1 MPLDSAEAKRLGAAI
16 ARIGFVLP
24 GTLAQRQ
31 TRCGRAGCHCH
42 ADPPQLHGPYWLW
55 TRKVA
60 SKTVTRMLTD
70 EQAAD
75 YQEWFD
81 NAKTLRTLTNEL
93 EALSLSIV
101 EEDPRS
107 SDVPV
112 DERQRPPPE
121 GGSCGQ
127 PALNPRVI
135 SLKPKNPGHLL
146 T

>member
-1 MPLDSAEAKRLGAAI
+1 MPLSGDAECESKEVPPTAARRAEAKRLGAAI

-93 EALSLSIV
+93 EALSLVIV

-107 SDVPV
+107 K
-112 DERQRPPPE
+112 RRP
-121 GGSCGQ
+121 GG
-127 PALNPRVI
+127 R
-135 SLKPKNPGHLL
+135 KPKATP
-146 T
+146 

>member
-1 MPLDSAEAKRLGAAI
+1 MPPLGDAECESKEVPPSLGQRAEAKRLGAAI

-24 GTLAQRQ
+24 GTLAQRR

-70 EQAAD
+70 EQALD

-81 NAKTLRTLTNEL
+81 NAKTLRALTSEL
-93 EALSLSIV
+93 EALSLAIV

-107 SDVPV
+107 
-112 DERQRPPPE
+112 ERRP
-121 GGSCGQ
+121 GG
-127 PALNPRVI
+127 R
-135 SLKPKNPGHLL
+135 KPKASR
-146 T
+146 

>member
-1 MPLDSAEAKRLGAAI
+1 MSDDRSTEAKRLLGAI
-16 ARIGFVLP
+16 GRIGFVLP

-31 TRCGRAGCHCH
+31 TRCGTQGCHCH

-81 NAKTLRTLTNEL
+81 NAKTLRVLTTEL

-107 SDVPV
+107 
-112 DERQRPPPE
+112 ERRP
-121 GGSCGQ
+121 GG
-127 PALNPRVI
+127 R
-135 SLKPKNPGHLL
+135 KPKGFP
-146 T
+146 

>member
-1 MPLDSAEAKRLGAAI
+1 MPPPGDVECESTEVPLDADSRAEAKRLHQAI

-70 EQAAD
+70 EQVLD

-81 NAKTLRTLTNEL
+81 NAKTLRALTGEL
-93 EALSLSIV
+93 EALSLAIV

-107 SDVPV
+107 A
-112 DERQRPPPE
+112 RRP
-121 GGSCGQ
+121 GG
-127 PALNPRVI
+127 R
-135 SLKPKNPGHLL
+135 KPKASA
-146 T
+146 